1 MEKIYGDRMHREQ
14 AIEDIVS
21 VIKAC
26 IDTRNTTTFSIEGN
40 WGQGK
45 SWLIEKLEA
54 CLKGIDLSKSYTQDE
69 FSKTKSD
76 YFIIHYNAWEKDYY
90 DEPLLAILLTIVNE
104 LNRQLVVYNT
114 LNALGTEI
122 GKQALIL
129 LESALGAI
137 SERLLHFN
145 IIDLGKSTISKAKKL
160 KEKGE
165 IKLQTKNDLANIE
178 SDILN
183 VVQVLNSI
191 SKECPII
198 FVVDELDRCLPNN
211 AIKTLERLHHIF
223 GKVNNSVTVISVC
236 RKQLNE
242 SINQMFGLKIN
253 ADEYLKKFIDFNLE
267 LDNGLADVTEVNRL
281 LEEYSLLFSAKTEKT
296 VGTDILV
303 DLCDYLLPREYE
315 CVCRNALLCH
325 KLANEDTT
333 SFPYE
338 CMVAEIIAQAYPLA
352 STKEENKYNI
362 SPDNGNTPKTVLGTA
377 LKKYLGNLRD
387 ITFLRETNRQSIIA
401 YILKIILN
409 FKYKITYVES
419 ETEKLFA
426 KKLDEYYKKYLTYF
440 RMIK

>member
-54 CLKGIDLSKSYTQDE
+54 CLKGIDLSKNYTRDE

-114 LNALGTEI
+114 LNALGIEI

-129 LESALGAI
+129 LESTLGAI

-191 SKECPII
+191 SKKCPII

-242 SINQMFGLKIN
+242 SINQIFGNEIK
-253 ADEYLKKFIDFNLE
+253 ADEYLKKFINFNLE
-267 LDNGLADVTEVNRL
+267 LDNGLADVEEIDCL
-281 LEEYSLLFSAKTEKT
+281 LEDYTSLFKEANTTTAGKDTLIE
-296 VGTDILV
+296 I
-303 DLCDYLLPREYE
+303 CDALLPREYE
-315 CVCRNALLCH
+315 AICRNSLLCH
-325 KLANEDTT
+325 KLVNEDTML
-333 SFPYE
+333 FPCE
-338 CMVAEIIAQAYPLA
+338 CMVAEVIAQSYMLA
-352 STKEENKYNI
+352 LAKEGNWGNI
-362 SPDNGNTPKTVLGTA
+362 SPDYGNKPETKIGLI
-377 LKKYLGNLRD
+377 LKEYFKKLKN
-387 ITFLRETNRQSIIA
+387 ITFLRENDGQSLIA
-401 YILKIILN
+401 YILKIVLN
-409 FKYKITYVES
+409 FNYQIVPVES
-419 ETEKLFA
+419 ETEKVLA
-426 KKLDEYYKKYLTYF
+426 KRLDDYYKRYLTYF

>member
-14 AIEDIVS
+14 AIGDIVS
-21 VIKAC
+21 IIKAC
-26 IDTRNTTTFSIEGN
+26 IGTRNTTTFSIEGN

-69 FSKTKSD
+69 FLKTKSD

-104 LNRQLVVYNT
+104 LNRQLVVHNT

-145 IIDLGKSTISKAKKL
+145 IIDLGKVTISKAKRL
-160 KEKGE
+160 KEKGQ
-165 IKLQTKNDLANIE
+165 IKLQTKNDLGNIE

-242 SINQMFGLKIN
+242 SINQMFGTKIN
-253 ADEYLKKFIDFNLE
+253 ADEYLKKFIDFNVE
-267 LDNGLADVTEVNRL
+267 LDNGLADVDEVNLL
-281 LEEYSLLFSAKTEKT
+281 LEDYSSLFQKSDRNTAGK
-296 VGTDILV
+296 DILIEI
-303 DLCDYLLPREYE
+303 CDALLPREYE
-315 CVCRNALLCH
+315 NICRNSLLCH
-325 KLANEDTT
+325 KLVNEDTT
-333 SFPYE
+333 LFPYE
-338 CMVAEIIAQAYPLA
+338 CMVAEIVAQSCIQTLKKE
-352 STKEENKYNI
+352 STFGNI
-362 SPDNGNTPKTVLGTA
+362 SPDYGNTPQTQIGLVLKEYFKK
-377 LKKYLGNLRD
+377 LKA
-387 ITFLRETNRQSIIA
+387 ITFLRENNGQSIIA
-401 YILKIILN
+401 YILKIVLN
-409 FKYKITYVES
+409 FKYQIVPVES
-419 ETEKLFA
+419 ETEILFA
-426 KKLDEYYKKYLTYF
+426 KRLDDYYKKYLTYF
-440 RMIK
+440 RLIK